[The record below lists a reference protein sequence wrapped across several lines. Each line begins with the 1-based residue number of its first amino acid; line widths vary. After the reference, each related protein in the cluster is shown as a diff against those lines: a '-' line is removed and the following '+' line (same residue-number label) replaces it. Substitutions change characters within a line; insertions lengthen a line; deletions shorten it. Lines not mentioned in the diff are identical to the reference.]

1 MSRSDRAVWRLWRWR
16 PGGLARDG
24 ARIFLGLGLRAAA
37 QAALV
42 LLLARWLG
50 AQGYGAFV
58 AALAMATF
66 FTPLAGL
73 GLAAVIVR
81 DGSGGPSALARL
93 RRGALRL
100 WAAASLASTALAVGA
115 IAWSLPAPAPLA
127 ALALLAAGE
136 VAAASL
142 VEINARIEQARQRAM
157 RFGLVMAGLPLARLL
172 GLLVLLLAASPPS
185 PAAWMIAYGLSSVA
199 YAALLTVLQGAGWR
213 HSRVSPPPPAG
224 HLARD
229 GLPFAAGALASRLQT
244 EFNKPVLAH
253 LSYADAGGF
262 NVAQRLVDLVTL
274 PLAALQEALWPRV
287 FAAPDPH
294 ARMRRSAAALLA
306 VALAAAAVLVL
317 FAPILTWLLGGDYAP
332 AAHALAA
339 LALLPALQVARN
351 LGNAW
356 LMAHGKSQVLLLV
369 SAAAA
374 AAGVLL
380 VLLLVP
386 RYGMMGAVWAAYASE
401 AVAIV
406 VQAAVARQVKRLSR

>member
-1 MSRSDRAVWRLWRWR
+1 MPQEPFARRLSRWR

-58 AALAMATF
+58 AALAIASF
-66 FTPLAGL
+66 FTPVAGM
-73 GLAAVIVR
+73 GLSAVVVR
-81 DGSGGPSALARL
+81 DGAKPGADLFGMRQQ
-93 RRGALRL
+93 ALRQWGITSPAGVAGAVL
-100 WAAASLASTALAVGA
+100 VMAWA
-115 IAWSLPAPAPLA
+115 LPAAPPLA
-127 ALALLAAGE
+127 ALVFLALGE
-136 VAAASL
+136 VAAGSL
-142 VEINARIEQARQRAM
+142 VELLARFEQVQQRAL
-157 RFGLVMAGLPLARLL
+157 RFGLLMAGLPLARLL
-172 GLLVLLLAASPPS
+172 SLGVLFALAAPS
-185 PAAWMIAYGLSSVA
+185 PTVWMVAYGVSS
-199 YAALLTVLQGAGWR
+199 LLY
-213 HSRVSPPPPAG
+213 
-224 HLARD
+224 
-229 GLPFAAGALASRLQT
+229 AGALWAWQRVPSAAATAPMRLASEGWPFAVSAVAVRLQN
-244 EFNKPVLAH
+244 EFNKPVLAQ

-262 NVAQRLVDLVTL
+262 NVAQRLVDLVGL
-274 PLAALQEALWPRV
+274 PLLALQEAFWPRV
-287 FAAPDPH
+287 FAAADPL
-294 ARMRRSAAALLA
+294 RRLWHSAVALLT
-306 VALAAAAVLVL
+306 VALAAAAALAL
-317 FAPILTWLLGGDYAP
+317 ASPLLPWLLGADYAS

-386 RYGMMGAVWAAYASE
+386 RYGIMGAVWAVYASE
-401 AVAIV
+401 AVAIL